1 MKRRT
6 GLALAVVVILSLAGC
21 FFPEPPDLAVHVPSA
36 DYNVTASDLLEEF
49 QQNSV
54 AATLKYQDKTI
65 AVSGDVDGIGIS
77 AYTDEPYIYIGGFWS
92 VWCYFPTSG
101 TSVVAS
107 LEHGGFVTVVGI
119 FDGFQFTQIR
129 LSDCYLP

>member
-1 MKRRT
+1 MNK
-6 GLALAVVVILSLAGC
+6 LIALTLTVVVILSLAGC
-21 FFPEPPDLAVHVPSA
+21 FFPEPPDVPINVPSA
-36 DYNVTASDLLEEF
+36 DYNVTARDLLEEF

-77 AYTDEPYIYIGGFWS
+77 TYTDEPYIYIGGLWS

-107 LEHGGFVTVVGI
+107 LERGDFVTVVGV
-119 FDGFQFTQIR
+119 FDGFQFTQIH
-129 LSDCYLP
+129 LSGCYLP